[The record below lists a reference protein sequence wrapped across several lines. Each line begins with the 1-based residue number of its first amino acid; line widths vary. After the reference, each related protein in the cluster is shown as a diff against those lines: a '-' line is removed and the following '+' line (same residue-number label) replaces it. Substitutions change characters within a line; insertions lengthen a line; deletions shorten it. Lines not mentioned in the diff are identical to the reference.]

1 MHNITNLFYFG
12 TTIYVFR
19 TVFPP
24 IIRNLKL
31 YIQHQVYV
39 IPVLWLLATKQP
51 QNRYDKNPMLY
62 VQSQTP
68 DDGQKDRLKHVVLS
82 QNKINEILC
91 IWLVLLQK
99 YITMHGPT
107 NVKNKTHVDISQWLP
122 TFVFTRSF
130 TFRQYQ
136 RCGNVPLYFLNLD
149 RELRIIQTF
158 TMGSPS
164 FRDMTQPRLAKMHHI
179 PEGWTFLAPM
189 RNPTTSQSLHC

>member
-62 VQSQTP
+62 VQS
-68 DDGQKDRLKHVVLS
+68 
-82 QNKINEILC
+82 
-91 IWLVLLQK
+91 
-99 YITMHGPT
+99 
-107 NVKNKTHVDISQWLP
+107 
-122 TFVFTRSF
+122 
-130 TFRQYQ
+130 
-136 RCGNVPLYFLNLD
+136 
-149 RELRIIQTF
+149 
-158 TMGSPS
+158 
-164 FRDMTQPRLAKMHHI
+164 
-179 PEGWTFLAPM
+179 
-189 RNPTTSQSLHC
+189 